1 MKKDLYRSLG
11 FASAKIAQETTAYYD
26 KILKQLDLTSVLMG
40 LMLLIENEPM
50 SQKKIGTWLRIDRTT
65 MVARVNVLEAKG
77 LVERIVNESDKREY
91 QVSLTLEGLKVLE
104 LGKELLQN
112 MEDSYLSMLSE
123 VEKEQLTRVLNKIL
137 TGEKTDE
144 SN

>member
-1 MKKDLYRSLG
+1 MKKDLYRSIG
-11 FASAKIAQETTAYYD
+11 FASAKIAQETTANYD

-137 TGEKTDE
+137 TGEKKDE

>member
-1 MKKDLYRSLG
+1 M
-11 FASAKIAQETTAYYD
+11 
-26 KILKQLDLTSVLMG
+26 
-40 LMLLIENEPM
+40 
-50 SQKKIGTWLRIDRTT
+50 
-65 MVARVNVLEAKG
+65 NVLEAKG

-137 TGEKTDE
+137 TGEKNDE

>member
-1 MKKDLYRSLG
+1 
-11 FASAKIAQETTAYYD
+11 
-26 KILKQLDLTSVLMG
+26 
-40 LMLLIENEPM
+40 
-50 SQKKIGTWLRIDRTT
+50 

-137 TGEKTDE
+137 TGDINDE